1 MIDETFEELESAIV
15 KAEEALRRELAKIRT
30 GRANADILDGVRVDY
45 YGAPTPLK
53 QMASIS
59 VPEPRLIVVK
69 PFDKTVLAQIEKAI
83 MQGQLGVNPSNDGE
97 VIRIPMPPLTEERRK
112 ELVKV
117 ARAKGEDC
125 KVAVRKAR
133 HDAKDMFEA
142 LDKDGEIGQDEA
154 DRAKKKLE
162 ERIKAAGSAVDAIVA
177 SKEKDILEV

>member
-83 MQGQLGVNPSNDGE
+83 MQGQLGVNPSNE
-97 VIRIPMPPLTEERRK
+97 VVVIRIPLPLLT
-112 ELVKV
+112 LVRLMV
-117 ARAKGEDC
+117 LVMVPRAMVVYFMG
-125 KVAVRKAR
+125 AGLMAG